1 MNVDEL
7 YWFVV
12 LAETEHVTDA
22 AAKLNITQPTL
33 SRALRRLERQVG
45 APLFDRVSHRLRL
58 NAYGRIM
65 LEHSRRS
72 ITEIHSASERIAALR
87 DPDGG
92 TVRLAFLHSMA
103 SWFVPDL
110 VRRFRSDA
118 PRVQFD
124 LTQGAAH
131 EIAELLDTGGADLA
145 ITGPRPA
152 RDEFGWHELLA
163 ERLCLVVP
171 QNHHLANRRRITL
184 REVADEPFIALG
196 SAYGLRQLTNDLWA
210 AENISPRVVFET
222 VEIATIEGLV
232 AAGLGVAVVPT
243 PRPGRA
249 EPSAVYIPLSNPGAK
264 RSIGL
269 AWPRSRGIPPAAE
282 RFAAFITEGG
292 PGS

>member
-7 YWFVV
+7 DWFVV

-45 APLFDRVSHRLRL
+45 APLFDRVNRRVRL

-72 ITEIHSASERIAALR
+72 IAEIHSASERIAALR
-87 DPDGG
+87 DPDSG

-131 EIAELLDTGGADLA
+131 EVVELLDTGQADLA

-171 QNHHLANRRRITL
+171 QNHHLANRRRISL
-184 REVADEPFIALG
+184 REVADESFIALG
-196 SAYGLRQLTNDLWA
+196 SAFGLRQLTNDLWA
-210 AENISPRVVFET
+210 AESISPRVVFET
-222 VEIATIEGLV
+222 MEIPTIEGLV

-249 EPSAVYIPLSNPGAK
+249 EPSAIYIAISNPGAK
-264 RSIGL
+264 R
-269 AWPRSRGIPPAAE
+269 
-282 RFAAFITEGG
+282 
-292 PGS
+292 